1 MVQPANHPVSLP
13 QNKTARVSPSQTTQP
28 AVPWVSAPDGLIA
41 TIPTGQWPGP
51 LALDSGNGYL
61 YVGNIGSDNVS
72 VIDTG
77 SDTVVTSIPLGD
89 APVSVGYDSHNG
101 NVYVPVRNGS
111 IGVIDG
117 NTNTI
122 LTWIPGSNLT
132 DPYSSQ
138 PSGFLQFDPSKGV
151 VYESSSDDFAN
162 FIVINDT
169 ADRQNHSVIDYVNCQ
184 PCTSHS
190 SSFAFDSSNGLL
202 YQEIM
207 DDNQQQVF
215 AFSSTSSGGFATAI
229 IPISLHYPAFQSAD
243 LVFDRVNGDVYC
255 QPTDSSSTGATSNIT
270 VISGVTNQVVA
281 AITTGTTGGTW
292 PDEFALN
299 SLGDVYALLYG
310 SSNANVT
317 LILGEANTVSWS
329 IPIAPPLG
337 WPVGV
342 VFDDSD
348 KELYVTTNGTGV
360 AVLGPPTLNASISSL
375 YTSVDANQTIV
386 FQSHVSGG
394 VPPYTFSYSPSTSA
408 AGCSVSTSP
417 QLSCTPV
424 VNGTTFNVTV
434 AVADAYG
441 SMVHAVS
448 PVIAV
453 YSMLHAT
460 LVASNNTPL
469 LGQTIAL
476 VANATGGTSPYVYN
490 FTGLPPGC
498 VSENKPALGCLPTQA
513 DYYNVTAHVTDSS
526 GARVNAAVQLHVIFD
541 FNVVV
546 PTNTSAGSPFTIS
559 VNTNETFS
567 GGTAVVPAGG
577 IGTLT
582 YNYTGLPQ
590 GCASADLAS
599 ITCTPT
605 QVGTYHITVSVHDQ
619 VGDHNAHTV
628 TVNVVPA
635 KSTSSGV
642 SSILS
647 GATGY
652 AIFGGLG
659 AAALVAILVAVLAI
673 RRKRQTGPSDKPP
686 KAEPQPKA
694 AEKPTTSSIATS
706 EKQGGGPSS
715 TKEGTVTV
723 SQSDWEDMKS
733 RLEKLEKK
741 GP

>member
-1 MVQPANHPVSLP
+1 MVLPANHPGSLP
-13 QNKTARVSPSQTTQP
+13 QHKTSGVSLFQTTQAGEP
-28 AVPWVSAPDGLIA
+28 LVPTPDGLIA

-117 NTNTI
+117 NTNT
-122 LTWIPGSNLT
+122 LFTWIPGSNLT
-132 DPYSSQ
+132 DSYSSQ

-151 VYESSSDDFAN
+151 IYESSSDDFAN

-169 ADRQNHSVIDYVNCQ
+169 TNRQNHSIIDYVNCL

-190 SSFAFDSSNGLL
+190 SSFAFDSSNGFL
-202 YQEIM
+202 YQEIN

-215 AFSSTSSGGFATAI
+215 VFSSTSWGGSPTAI
-229 IPISLHYPAFQSAD
+229 IPISQHYPTFQSAD
-243 LVFDRVNGDVYC
+243 LVFDRVNGNVYC
-255 QPTDSSSTGATSNIT
+255 QPTDSSSAGATSNIT
-270 VISGVTNQVVA
+270 VISGGTNQIVA
-281 AITTGTTGGTW
+281 TITTGTTGGTW
-292 PDEFALN
+292 PDEFAVN
-299 SLGDVYALLYG
+299 SLGDVYELLYG

-317 LILGEANTVSWS
+317 LILGEANTASWS
-329 IPIAPPLG
+329 IPIAAPLG
-337 WPVGV
+337 WPAGI

-348 KELYVTTNGTGV
+348 KELYVTTNGTGL
-360 AVLGPPTLNASISSL
+360 AVFGPPTLTASISTR

-394 VPPYTFSYSPSTSA
+394 LPPYTFSYSPSKSA

-434 AVADAYG
+434 TVTDAYG

-448 PVIAV
+448 PLIAV
-453 YSMLHAT
+453 YSTLHAT

-476 VANATGGTSPYVYN
+476 VANATGGTSPYAYN

-513 DYYNVTAHVTDSS
+513 DYYNVTAQVTDSS
-526 GARVNAAVQLHVIFD
+526 GATVNAAVQLHVIFD

-567 GGTAVVPAGG
+567 SGTAVVPAGG

-582 YNYTGLPQ
+582 YNYTGLPP
-590 GCASADLAS
+590 GCFSADASS

-605 QVGTYHITVSVHDQ
+605 QVGTYHISVSVHDQ
-619 VGDHNAHTV
+619 AGDHQTHTV
-628 TVNVVPA
+628 VVNVVPVKA
-635 KSTSSGV
+635 APGFLG
-642 SSILS
+642 LS
-647 GATGY
+647 GDIGY
-652 AIFGGLG
+652 AVIGAVVAA
-659 AAALVAILVAVLAI
+659 AAALVALFAL
-673 RRKRQTGPSDKPP
+673 RRRSRSRTSGAPRNGGPQSQSSEKSVDHPVSS
-686 KAEPQPKA
+686 E
-694 AEKPTTSSIATS
+694 EKPTTTS
-706 EKQGGGPSS
+706 AS
-715 TKEGTVTV
+715 TNEGTVTV
-723 SQSDWEDMKS
+723 SQSDWEDMRS
-733 RLEKLEKK
+733 RLDKLEKK